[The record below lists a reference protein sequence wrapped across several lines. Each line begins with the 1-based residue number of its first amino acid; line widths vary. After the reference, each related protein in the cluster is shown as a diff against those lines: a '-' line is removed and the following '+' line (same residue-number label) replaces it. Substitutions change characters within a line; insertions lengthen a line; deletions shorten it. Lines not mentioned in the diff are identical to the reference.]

1 VETIYIRAIGDVD
14 MKIIQYLTD
23 NLSRLFN
30 RAVQRL
36 EPITVPPASYDPDRK
51 QNLST
56 EILKELLHTAATD
69 NNKILGLTKVD
80 LFIPIFTYV
89 FGEAQLGGRVALMSL
104 SRLRPEY
111 PDEELYKLRILK
123 EAAHELGHTFGL
135 THCPEP
141 ACVMTF
147 ANNVIEVDSKGDNFC
162 PSCAERII

>member
-1 VETIYIRAIGDVD
+1 MDIIYLRPIGDVD

-23 NLSRLFN
+23 NLSRLFS
-30 RAVQRL
+30 RAVELL
-36 EPITVPPASYDPDRK
+36 EPMAIPPASYDPDRR

-56 EILKELLHTAATD
+56 KVLKEILHTASPGD
-69 NNKILGLTKVD
+69 GKILGLTKVD

-89 FGEAQLGGRVALMSL
+89 FGEAQLGGRAALMSL
-104 SRLRPEY
+104 FRLRPEY
-111 PDEELYKLRILK
+111 PDDELYKLRILK

-135 THCPEP
+135 THCSEP

-147 ANNVIEVDSKGDNFC
+147 ANNVMEVDQKGNNFC